1 MNLFQHNISIQAHP
15 DFIYMGDY
23 DYDEILVE
31 NEHIFTNYDDYYG
44 VFVSGQLMEKGF
56 ENNNYLLF
64 YIVDSSCSGDIAPTD
79 YSIYGDDINITLE
92 YEEGCGDCTMVK
104 KCYLLKIDKNMI
116 RPNVTEKFVM
126 VKKSIC
132 DNDW

>member
-1 MNLFQHNISIQAHP
+1 MQKNSKSNFQHNISIQAYP

-31 NEHIFTNYDDYYG
+31 NEHIFNNYDDYYG
-44 VFVSGQLMEKGF
+44 VFESGQLMEKCF

-79 YSIYGDDINITLE
+79 YSIN
-92 YEEGCGDCTMVK
+92 GDCTMLK